1 MPSRPPDPAT
11 PSEPAEPA
19 EPALPSPADFAGIA
33 RAEIVG
39 VSELLL
45 RVILASRAV
54 DRQRPSHAPELTPHA
69 VRATIHLFQHGQGT
83 VGELA
88 EGLGVS
94 MGWASR
100 IADELERVG
109 HILRE
114 RDALDRR
121 VVHLRLSPAAASL
134 AEDMYFE
141 RGRAV
146 ADALAVLKP
155 QEREAVRRFL
165 TRLIDEL
172 EALAGPPPA

>member
-1 MPSRPPDPAT
+1 MPSRPSDPAIPT
-11 PSEPAEPA
+11 DPARPS
-19 EPALPSPADFAGIA
+19 SSDFAGIA

-121 VVHLRLSPAAASL
+121 VVHLRLSPAATRL
-134 AEDMYFE
+134 AEDMYLE

-146 ADALAVLKP
+146 AEALAVLEP

-172 EALAGPPPA
+172 EGLAGPPAAPPP

>member
-1 MPSRPPDPAT
+1 MPSRPSGAAT
-11 PSEPAEPA
+11 PSDPA
-19 EPALPSPADFAGIA
+19 PSLSDLAGIG

-45 RVILASRAV
+45 RLILASRAV

-121 VVHLRLSPAAASL
+121 VVHLRLSPAATRL
-134 AEDMYFE
+134 AEDMYLE

-146 ADALAVLKP
+146 ADALAVLQP

-165 TRLIDEL
+165 TRLIEEL
-172 EALAGPPPA
+172 EVLAGPPAAPPP